1 MKEKIQVNENMIDQ
15 NHSYLNQQ
23 ALLRDID
30 YCFGILLKRLKD
42 EEAEG
47 YEPAEI
53 DFMGDIYEAFDTA
66 ISIDDKSQ
74 LIALLHRQVSIPHE
88 FSILLADVMEGKF
101 KPRGRSKI
109 LSHGQE
115 IWYYLQMCRVQQSSD
130 SPSLEDMFTD
140 FSEDALAKGYEGSTD
155 TFKRV
160 WYSCEKDPWLKQTF
174 GGGCKR

>member
-1 MKEKIQVNENMIDQ
+1 MKEKIQVNENMTDQ

-88 FSILLADVMEGKF
+88 FSILLADVIEGKF
-101 KPRGRSKI
+101 KPRGRPKKLTIS
-109 LSHGQE
+109 SE
-115 IWYYLQMCRVQQSSD
+115 IYWYIEMCKYQSSKEKTTHANM
-130 SPSLEDMFTD
+130 LVD
-140 FSEDALAKGYEGSTD
+140 FSERLLGEDFEVSTD
-155 TFKRV
+155 TLELV
-160 WYSCEKDPWLKQTF
+160 WKKGEADPWLKEKF
-174 GGGCKR
+174 GVKG